1 LIWAALGL
9 TATAS
14 NSLSSTTP
22 YSQTNPLA
30 IWCTATGAPSET
42 GTANYYLV
50 LTARYENHGSRPI
63 APIGIRFDF
72 RDRSGNVVASHT
84 VIDSAGLAAGYANS
98 GRWQL
103 IGYPIN
109 AVSLRC
115 LRA

>member
-1 LIWAALGL
+1 MIWLTLGPSAA
-9 TATAS
+9 AS
-14 NSLSSTTP
+14 SPLLSSTP

-50 LTARYENHGSRPI
+50 LTARYENHGSRSI
-63 APIGIRFDF
+63 APISIRFDF
-72 RDRSGNVVASHT
+72 YRGGNVVASHT

-103 IGYPIN
+103 IGYPTD
-109 AVSLRC
+109 ADSLKC
-115 LRA
+115 ARA